1 MSSLHQ
7 ITLSTKRPGFQ
18 NWKTDYFYRDHRKDV
33 KLNYKKCQLVKKY
46 VTLPRPKPVISGSH
60 FHYVSTLKEVSNEGS
75 QYSFDGVP
83 KPQNQSTYGIC
94 LRSHLT
100 NAQEPKHLPQE
111 PPPPMPRT
119 DLLESTLPPL
129 SSHSQVAPEL
139 ERSQISLQWSLYP
152 GMIREQAKG

>member
-18 NWKTDYFYRDHRKDV
+18 NWKTDYFYRDHRKVV
-33 KLNYKKCQLVKKY
+33 KLNYKKCQPMPTCQKVCNFAKTWTSDFRFTFSLCIYLKRSQQWRFTVFLWWGAQAPESKHMASA
-46 VTLPRPKPVISGSH
+46 SGATS
-60 FHYVSTLKEVSNEGS
+60 
-75 QYSFDGVP
+75 
-83 KPQNQSTYGIC
+83 
-94 LRSHLT
+94 
-100 NAQEPKHLPQE
+100 
-111 PPPPMPRT
+111 PMPRI

-152 GMIREQAKG
+152 GMIREQVKG